1 MKPIKI
7 IHSTNQNH
15 SFYSTNQNHPFYSTN
30 QNYPTNHRA
39 SIPNILP
46 TPPYPLSV
54 DGDSSLLIAREVEDV
69 DSTDLGIHVSRF
81 EQLIEQLLG

>member
-1 MKPIKI
+1 MAPGELYDCISGDGHI
-7 IHSTNQNH
+7 WSGDPSIEFVST
-15 SFYSTNQNHPFYSTN
+15 
-30 QNYPTNHRA
+30 
-39 SIPNILP
+39 

-81 EQLIEQLLG
+81 EQLIEQLLGKDCEYGNGEGL